1 MRISFEGFENPVD
14 IAQDG
19 ITALHI
25 ENKAVFA
32 RVCDS
37 LISLKGANAVERYS
51 VWDDDGCEINPSN
64 AFIVIANPFD
74 LPWKHRNMMGALY
87 SKLEGELLVDEE
99 LRQEI
104 QHLGSSMESSVHKL
118 GLQFNANYEFG
129 VEWNLSSY
137 LKAFSYGVELFDAAS
152 LFDNLINFIDLGAD
166 MAIDKVFVFINLKTF
181 LTKNE
186 LIGLNERLFFLNL
199 RALLVENHQSK
210 RYKDHE
216 KKYVID
222 RDFVEYVFNGRS
234 DCTSSSQGGI
244 CSNGFGA
251 VTI

>member
-14 IAQDG
+14 IAQRG

-25 ENKAVFA
+25 ESKAVFA
-32 RVCDS
+32 RVCNS
-37 LISLKGANAVERYS
+37 LITLKGANAVERYS
-51 VWDDDGCEINPSN
+51 IWDDDGCEINPAN
-64 AFIVIANPFD
+64 AFMVIVNPFD
-74 LPWKHRNMMGALY
+74 LPWKHKNMMGALY
-87 SKLEGELLVDEE
+87 SKLEGELLIDEE
-99 LRQEI
+99 LRQEL
-104 QHLGSSMESSVHKL
+104 QCLGSSMESTVHKL
-118 GLQFNANYEFG
+118 GLQLNANYGFG

-137 LKAFSYGVELFDAAS
+137 LKAFSYEVELFDTAS
-152 LFDNLINFIDLGAD
+152 LFDNLISFIDLGAD

-199 RALLVENHQSK
+199 RALLIENHQSK
-210 RYKDHE
+210 CYKDCE
-216 KKYVID
+216 KKYTID
-222 RDFVEYVFNGRS
+222 RDFVEYVFDRRS
-234 DCTSSSQGGI
+234 ESPSSSQGRI